1 MHLVLF
7 TLTEREKAV
16 DLFFSRNLLKQ
27 EPGEKRKLKPPLA
40 LSLSL
45 SLLSER
51 ENPIRIFIHIDAC
64 IGRTEGS
71 VCRDPLLRL
80 IQ

>member
-45 SLLSER
+45 SLSLYLV
-51 ENPIRIFIHIDAC
+51 NGKI
-64 IGRTEGS
+64 
-71 VCRDPLLRL
+71 PLEYSS
-80 IQ
+80 I